1 MKILLVDDD
10 SEDAELFL
18 HAVNEID
25 PSIQIE
31 NAKDGQHAL
40 EILEVD
46 LNLPSVIFLDINM
59 PRVNGWECLMK
70 LKQNHRTKN
79 IPVVMYSTS
88 RHNDDKLMAKK
99 LGAIHFMEK
108 PYHFDELKEQILNGL
123 KSVLSF

>member
-31 NAKDGQHAL
+31 NARDGQHAL
-40 EILEVD
+40 EILEAD
-46 LNLPSVIFLDINM
+46 TNLPSIIFLDINM
-59 PRVNGWECLMK
+59 PKVNGWECLMK
-70 LKQNHRTKN
+70 LKQNQRTKN

-88 RHNDDKLMAKK
+88 RHNDNIILAKR
-99 LGAIHFMEK
+99 LGAIDFMEK
-108 PYHFDELKEQILNGL
+108 PYHFDDLKKQILQGL
-123 KSVLSF
+123 KSVLSN